1 MNTKRV
7 IITGPTAV
15 GKTSVSLLVAEE
27 LGTSIISADSRQS
40 YRYLN
45 IGTSK
50 PEAHQLCR
58 VPHFNISIIDPK
70 QSDNVHS
77 FVERAHSWE
86 NSVLK
91 NNPSVVYCG
100 GSTLYVQSLFQPL
113 DPIPQSNPHEIRKL
127 NQRADESGLE
137 SLFDELKQVDP
148 DYAQQMDGLN
158 RQRIIRALEVYYQTG
173 KPFSSFHSGHEKPEP
188 NDDSMIFVLNR
199 DRADLHTRIEQRT
212 QKMLKK
218 GLLKEVSSL
227 LSLGYHSSD
236 PGLNSV
242 GYKETL
248 AYIRNEL
255 TKEDMVSLIN
265 RNTRRYAKRQITW
278 FRRWNN
284 VAWIDVTDLQPEEVA
299 NHICKRLAAYGHIS

>member
-15 GKTSVSLLVAEE
+15 GKTAVSILVAEE
-27 LGTSIISADSRQS
+27 LNTSIISADSKQS

-58 VPHFNISIIDPK
+58 VPHYNISVIDPK
-70 QSDNVHS
+70 EPDNVNI
-77 FVERAHSWE
+77 FLDRVNYWE
-86 NSVLK
+86 NNELK
-91 NNPSVVYCG
+91 NKQSVVYCG
-100 GSTLYVQSLFQPL
+100 GSTLYVQSLFHPL
-113 DPIPQSNPHEIRKL
+113 DPLPQSNPELINNLMKRANEI
-127 NQRADESGLE
+127 GLE
-137 SLFDELKQVDP
+137 SLFSELQQVDP
-148 DYAQQMDGLN
+148 QYAGQMDGYN

-173 KPFSSFHSGHEKPEP
+173 KPFSSFHSGQENPEP
-188 NDDSMIFVLNR
+188 DQDTSVFILNR
-199 DRADLHTRIEQRT
+199 DRTDLHQRIEQRT
-212 QKMLKK
+212 QKMLKR

-227 LSLGYHSSD
+227 LSLAYHDSD

-242 GYKETL
+242 GYKEAL
-248 AYIRNEL
+248 AFIKNE
-255 TKEDMVSLIN
+255 VSKDEMQRLIN

-284 VAWIDVTDLQPEEVA
+284 VAWIDVTHLQPEDVA
-299 NHICKRLAAYGHIS
+299 KHILKRLAAYGQLS